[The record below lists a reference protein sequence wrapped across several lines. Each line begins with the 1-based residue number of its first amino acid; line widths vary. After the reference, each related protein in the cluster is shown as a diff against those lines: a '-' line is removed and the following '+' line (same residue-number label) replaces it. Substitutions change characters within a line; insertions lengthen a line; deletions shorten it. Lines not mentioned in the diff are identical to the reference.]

1 MKKITTILAMT
12 LLLAA
17 CGDKQTEDAAP
28 QPLKSTTETQSKSAT
43 SKNVVQEESVVLY
56 NHFYDTD
63 DHVSKGESVPYVY
76 KRDGSLTQFL
86 LKNLEYNQYV
96 KAYSVSKN
104 EKVVMLNFKASV
116 MKTSLFQGSTGATQ
130 TREAIGKTFFANMPK
145 LKTLKFRLNGK
156 QEEWDHMNFTD
167 YSRKDFKLN

>member
-1 MKKITTILAMT
+1 MKKITAVLAMA

-17 CGDKQTEDAAP
+17 CGDKQTENETP
-28 QPLKSTTETQSKSAT
+28 QPIKSTTATSSKSEPT
-43 SKNVVQEESVVLY
+43 KNVVQEDFVVLY
-56 NHFYDTD
+56 NHFSDTD
-63 DHVSKGESVPYVY
+63 EHVSKGDSVPYVY

-86 LKNLEYNQYV
+86 LKNLEYDHYV

-116 MKTSLFQGSTGATQ
+116 MKTSLFQGSTGANQ

-145 LKTLKFRLNGK
+145 LKTLKFRLNGQ